1 MDSEKFQSIQDF
13 LLVYSYSVLSLSC
26 DRQEQVRGIE
36 PPSSAWKADIL
47 AIVRHLHVG
56 LPIFGR
62 PGKPRM
68 FIHPLL
74 RFPLSRSA
82 QDGDRTRTLS
92 PARDFK
98 SLASASS
105 ATRAYSIFKVRSF
118 NLLGLSTQPA
128 RRDSNPHEAIAN
140 WLQYLLG
147 GTMYSISITDQIFLF
162 QGLQVFLNSL
172 NLSTSLLYHI
182 IFNLSSTFFN
192 FFIFSFQ
199 SIKFKI
205 NLNRCTRLPNL
216 YYSSISRG
224 FLSQSTYLL

>member
-1 MDSEKFQSIQDF
+1 MESEKFQSIQDF
-13 LLVYSYSVLSLSC
+13 LLVYSYSVLSLPY

-56 LPIFGR
+56 LPSFGR

-68 FIHPLL
+68 FTHPLL
-74 RFPLSRSA
+74 RVPLSRSA
-82 QDGDRTRTLS
+82 RDGNRTRTLS

-118 NLLGLSTQPA
+118 NLSGLSTQPA

-147 GTMYSISITDQIFLF
+147 GTMYSISITDQIFCFKVFRFFLTPLTF
-162 QGLQVFLNSL
+162 QHLYYI
-172 NLSTSLLYHI
+172 TSFSICQAL
-182 IFNLSSTFFN
+182 FFN
-192 FFIFSFQ
+192 FFIFF
-199 SIKFKI
+199 FPI
-205 NLNRCTRLPNL
+205 N
-216 YYSSISRG
+216 
-224 FLSQSTYLL
+224 QV

>member
-1 MDSEKFQSIQDF
+1 MESEKFQSIQDF
-13 LLVYSYSVLSLSC
+13 LLVYSYSVLSPSY

-56 LPIFGR
+56 LPIFGDQVNL
-62 PGKPRM
+62 GCLY
-68 FIHPLL
+68 IHSCV
-74 RFPLSRSA
+74 FPLSRSA

-105 ATRAYSIFKVRSF
+105 ATRAYLIFKVRSF

-147 GTMYSISITDQIFLF
+147 GTMYSISITD
-162 QGLQVFLNSL
+162 
-172 NLSTSLLYHI
+172 
-182 IFNLSSTFFN
+182 
-192 FFIFSFQ
+192 
-199 SIKFKI
+199 
-205 NLNRCTRLPNL
+205 
-216 YYSSISRG
+216 
-224 FLSQSTYLL
+224 